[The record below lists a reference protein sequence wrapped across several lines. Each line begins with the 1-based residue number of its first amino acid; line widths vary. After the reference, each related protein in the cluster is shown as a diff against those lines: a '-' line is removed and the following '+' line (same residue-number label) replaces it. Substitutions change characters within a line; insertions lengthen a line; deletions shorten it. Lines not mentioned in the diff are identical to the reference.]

1 MNARLALLGTVAP
14 GVAESE
20 VFRLALQHAVG
31 ELGALGGMIHLRG
44 PMSALRLVSTA
55 GLPPALTRAW
65 EIIDQEGPLA
75 PAHAL
80 HEGNGVWVPLSPT
93 QAGDSVGTD
102 TEPPGADT
110 GSPGAGT
117 ELSKAATEPVGVDAL
132 SGGEATAALST
143 GTVSAGTA
151 TNSLGGAAHLPRA
164 ESVSADAG
172 AVTDSLGAATDP
184 PRADAVSPGTAT
196 GRSGTATDSP
206 GGAAHLPRTETV
218 TADAGAATALLN
230 TDTDPPET
238 TTGPPGAAAHLPRT
252 KTVTAGAATSPLNTD
267 TDPSGATTGPPGTA
281 TSSLGAATKS
291 RGADTVT
298 PGATTARLSTTTSAL
313 GTATNPPGTA
323 TDSPGAPADPPSADA
338 VSPGATTVSPHT
350 ATTPQCTTTP
360 WPGTGLVALPLFSG
374 GRSIG
379 ALSVLMG
386 DGGEP
391 GPEQWE
397 FLRAVVAWTED
408 RMVQAPPPAG
418 PSHPARPE
426 QNGERLRQALKEV
439 SVGSWD
445 WNIQT
450 GELLWDEAALEL
462 YGTRPEDYVGRVEN
476 WMRCVHPDDL
486 APTLALVDRAIR
498 EHGVFEAEY
507 RVRKLNGTWGWTQA
521 RGRATYDDAG
531 EPHRMIGVGWD
542 SDEPRSARD
551 ALGRALRHMSDGFL
565 AMDDDWRIT
574 FANVEAERTLGFSEE
589 ELFGRL
595 LWDLPAAE
603 QVPGLE
609 IRCRQ
614 AAAAEKSVSFD
625 VRLPNG
631 RLCHLRLVP
640 GPDGRTIY
648 FTDVTEKRRLEE
660 ERRSAERAATER
672 AVRIAELTAALAK
685 ATTSKD
691 VVDAV
696 ARRVLPPFEATGLV
710 VQTVEGDRLHTVG
723 SVGYPE
729 DVLAVLD
736 GRERTEP
743 SPLWDAILGGAPL
756 FMSSPREFAARYP
769 ELADLPARAGKQAW
783 ALLPLTASGHT
794 FGICAVTFDHPRRLT
809 DEERTLLTATSA
821 LVAQA
826 LERARL
832 FDAEHTRSREL
843 QRSLLPRALPTVPAC
858 TAAARYLPAGPG
870 TDVGGDWY
878 DIIPLSGGQV
888 ALVVG
893 DVMGHGLPEAAT
905 MGRLRTAVH
914 TLADLELP
922 PDEIMSHLNDI
933 VGGMGEESYVTCLYA
948 LYDSTTRIC
957 SIAGAGH
964 PPPALLHPDGTVVFP
979 PLSADPP
986 LGAAEP
992 PFETTEIPVPEGSVL
1007 VLYTDGLVESSKR
1020 EMDQGMAAL
1029 ADVLRSSHADGTA
1042 KDLEQLCERVTSA
1055 LLPDDHQAPDDA
1067 AFLLARLH
1075 ALPAT
1080 RMASWPLP
1088 DDPRAAGQARGL
1100 IRKQLAAWGLDDLT
1114 PTTELLASEL
1124 VGNVIRHAKGPLRL
1138 RLLHGAELICEVF
1151 DGSLTMPRIRRATE
1165 TDEGGR
1171 GLQLVTALSQRW
1183 GTRYTA
1189 TGKCIWT
1196 EQALQPAADPLER
1209 MFLDVAGL
1217 PELLGLPG
1225 PVPDQEN
1232 PPAAGV
1238 P

>member
-1 MNARLALLGTVAP
+1 MNARLTLLGTVAP

-55 GLPPALTRAW
+55 GLPPALTRSW

-75 PAHAL
+75 PARAL
-80 HEGNGVWVPLSPT
+80 HEGGGVWVPMGAIGVTGVAEATGSAFGSPT
-93 QAGDSVGTD
+93 GSAPNS
-102 TEPPGADT
+102 PT
-110 GSPGAGT
+110 GSPAGSPAGSVPGSRT
-117 ELSKAATEPVGVDAL
+117 GSTAGSAAFSSFGPVAH
-132 SGGEATAALST
+132 SST
-143 GTVSAGTA
+143 GSPAHPPTGSPAHPLKGSTAGFPTSSPTRTTAGSPTDSTPASRAVSA
-151 TNSLGGAAHLPRA
+151 P
-164 ESVSADAG
+164 D
-172 AVTDSLGAATDP
+172 
-184 PRADAVSPGTAT
+184 
-196 GRSGTATDSP
+196 
-206 GGAAHLPRTETV
+206 
-218 TADAGAATALLN
+218 
-230 TDTDPPET
+230 
-238 TTGPPGAAAHLPRT
+238 
-252 KTVTAGAATSPLNTD
+252 
-267 TDPSGATTGPPGTA
+267 DPS
-281 TSSLGAATKS
+281 
-291 RGADTVT
+291 
-298 PGATTARLSTTTSAL
+298 
-313 GTATNPPGTA
+313 
-323 TDSPGAPADPPSADA
+323 PA
-338 VSPGATTVSPHT
+338 
-350 ATTPQCTTTP
+350 
-360 WPGTGLVALPLFSG
+360 WPGTGLAALPMYR
-374 GRSIG
+374 GRRSTG

-386 DGGEP
+386 DQGEP
-391 GPEQWE
+391 GPEHWE
-397 FLRAVVAWTED
+397 FLRAVVAWTEE
-408 RMVQAPPPAG
+408 RMVQAPPTAG
-418 PSHPARPE
+418 PSRPAQPE
-426 QNGERLRQALKEV
+426 QSGERLRQALKEV

-462 YGTRPEDYVGRVEN
+462 YGTRPEEYIGLVEN

-486 APTLALVDRAIR
+486 APTLALVDRAIL

-507 RVRKLNGTWGWTQA
+507 RVRKLDGSWGWTQA
-521 RGRATYDDAG
+521 RGRATYDHNG

-542 SDEPRSARD
+542 SNEPRSARD

-672 AVRIAELTAALAK
+672 AARIAELTAALAK

-691 VVDAV
+691 VVDSV

-710 VQTVEGDRLHTVG
+710 VQAVEGDRLHTVG

-729 DVLAVLD
+729 DVLAFLD

-743 SPLWDAILGGAPL
+743 SPLWDAIISGTPL
-756 FMSSPREFAARYP
+756 FLSSPREFAARYP
-769 ELADLPARAGKQAW
+769 ELTDLPARAGKQAW

-794 FGICAVTFDHPRRLT
+794 FGICAVSFDHPRRLT

-832 FDAEHTRSREL
+832 FDAERTRSREL
-843 QRSLLPRALPTVPAC
+843 QRSLLPRDLPALPAC
-858 TAAARYLPAGPG
+858 TAAARYLPAGQG
-870 TDVGGDWY
+870 MDVGGDWY

-933 VGGMGEESYVTCLYA
+933 VGAMGEESYVTCLYA
-948 LYDSTTRIC
+948 LYDSTTRVC
-957 SIAGAGH
+957 SISRAGH

-979 PLSADPP
+979 PLPADPP

-1007 VLYTDGLVESSKR
+1007 ALYTDGLVESSKR
-1020 EMDQGMAAL
+1020 EMDEGMAAL
-1029 ADVLRSSHADGTA
+1029 ADILRAAHADGTA
-1042 KDLEQLCERVTSA
+1042 RDLEHLCERVTSA
-1055 LLPDDHQAPDDA
+1055 LLPADHQAADDA

-1075 ALPAT
+1075 ALPDS

-1088 DDPRAAGQARGL
+1088 KDPKAAGQARSL
-1100 IRKQLAAWGLDDLT
+1100 IRKQLTAWNLEVLT

-1138 RLLHGAELICEVF
+1138 RLLHGATLICEVF

-1171 GLQLVTALSQRW
+1171 GLQLVTALSLRW
-1183 GTRYTA
+1183 GTRYTP

-1196 EQALQPAADPLER
+1196 EQAVQPTPDAVRGDLDLAPDALEQ
-1209 MFLDVAGL
+1209 MFLGVAGL
-1217 PELLGLPG
+1217 GEDFDGDLDALAFG
-1225 PVPDQEN
+1225 DQDF
-1232 PPAAGV
+1232 
-1238 P
+1238 

>member
-44 PMSALRLVSTA
+44 PMSALRLVSTT
-55 GLPPALTRAW
+55 GLPPALTRRW

-75 PAHAL
+75 PARAL
-80 HEGNGVWVPLSPT
+80 HEDSGVWVPLSPPGT
-93 QAGDSVGTD
+93 VGTVD
-102 TEPPGADT
+102 TPD
-110 GSPGAGT
+110 
-117 ELSKAATEPVGVDAL
+117 AT
-132 SGGEATAALST
+132 
-143 GTVSAGTA
+143 
-151 TNSLGGAAHLPRA
+151 
-164 ESVSADAG
+164 
-172 AVTDSLGAATDP
+172 
-184 PRADAVSPGTAT
+184 
-196 GRSGTATDSP
+196 
-206 GGAAHLPRTETV
+206 
-218 TADAGAATALLN
+218 
-230 TDTDPPET
+230 
-238 TTGPPGAAAHLPRT
+238 
-252 KTVTAGAATSPLNTD
+252 
-267 TDPSGATTGPPGTA
+267 
-281 TSSLGAATKS
+281 
-291 RGADTVT
+291 
-298 PGATTARLSTTTSAL
+298 
-313 GTATNPPGTA
+313 
-323 TDSPGAPADPPSADA
+323 
-338 VSPGATTVSPHT
+338 
-350 ATTPQCTTTP
+350 
-360 WPGTGLVALPLFSG
+360 WPGTGLAALPMRSG
-374 GRSIG
+374 HRSTG

-391 GPEQWE
+391 TPEHWE
-397 FLRAVVAWTED
+397 FLRALIAWAED
-408 RMVQAPPPAG
+408 RMVQAPPPIG
-418 PSHPARPE
+418 PVLPE
-426 QNGERLRQALKEV
+426 QNSGRRLRQALKEV

-445 WNIQT
+445 WNIRT
-450 GELLWDEAALEL
+450 GDLIWDEAALEL
-462 YGTRPEDYVGRVEN
+462 YGTRPQDFTGKVEC

-486 APTLALVDRAIR
+486 APTLAAADRAIVDG
-498 EHGVFEAEY
+498 GVFEAEY
-507 RVRKLNGTWGWTQA
+507 RVRKLDGTWGWTQA
-521 RGRATYDDAG
+521 RGRATYDESG

-574 FANVEAERTLGFSEE
+574 FANVEAERTLGYSEE

-614 AAAAEKSVSFD
+614 AATAEKSVSFD

-660 ERRSAERAATER
+660 ERRSAERAASER
-672 AVRIAELTAALAK
+672 AARIAELTAALAK

-710 VQTVEGDRLHTVG
+710 VQAVEGDRLHTVG
-723 SVGYPE
+723 SVGYPT
-729 DVLAVLD
+729 DVIAALD

-743 SPLWDAILGGAPL
+743 SPLWDAILAGAPL
-756 FMSSPREFAARYP
+756 FMSSRQEFIARYP
-769 ELADLPARAGKQAW
+769 GDADLPARAGKQAW

-843 QRSLLPRALPTVPAC
+843 QRSLLPRDLPALPAC
-858 TAAARYLPAGPG
+858 TAAARYLPAGQG
-870 TDVGGDWY
+870 MDVGGDWY

-933 VGGMGEESYVTCLYA
+933 VGAMGEESYVTCLYA
-948 LYDSTTRIC
+948 LYDSTTRSC
-957 SIAGAGH
+957 SIARAGH

-992 PFETTEIPVPEGSVL
+992 PFETTEIQVPEGSVL

-1020 EMDQGMAAL
+1020 EMDEGMAAL
-1029 ADVLRSSHADGTA
+1029 ADVLATSHKDGTA
-1042 KDLEQLCERVTSA
+1042 KDLEHLCERITAA
-1055 LLPDDHQAPDDA
+1055 LLPADHQAADDA

-1075 ALPAT
+1075 ALPT
-1080 RMASWPLP
+1080 SRMASWPLP
-1088 DDPRAAGQARGL
+1088 DDPRAAGQARAL
-1100 IRKQLAAWGLDDLT
+1100 IRDQLSAWGLDALT

-1124 VGNVIRHAKGPLRL
+1124 VGNVIRHARGPLRL
-1138 RLLHGAELICEVF
+1138 RLLHGADLICEVF

-1183 GTRYTA
+1183 GTRYTP

-1196 EQALQPAADPLER
+1196 EQAVRGESGDGPLEG
-1209 MFLDVAGL
+1209 MFLGMAGL
-1217 PELLGLPG
+1217 GEHFDGDLDGLGFGDGEL
-1225 PVPDQEN
+1225 
-1232 PPAAGV
+1232 
-1238 P
+1238 